1 MQYYF
6 VHPASGIA
14 RIYMGSGSSIAS
26 FRCPIPHASIL
37 PKRRILAFIGSAS
50 STRRRWVNA
59 RKRNAAFSPR
69 KSFLAGARGPRGTVD
84 TYVLYYMSINLTLTS
99 QEEDVVARTVEYTTK
114 QGFPGT
120 PTEIV
125 RALMWG
131 TLPKASQSGEASRVS
146 KAPSS
151 KPER

>member
-14 RIYMGSGSSIAS
+14 RIY
-26 FRCPIPHASIL
+26 
-37 PKRRILAFIGSAS
+37 IG
-50 STRRRWVNA
+50 TPLFLHGNL
-59 RKRNAAFSPR
+59 FSPV
-69 KSFLAGARGPRGTVD
+69 RGVHVEQLIMR
-84 TYVLYYMSINLTLTS
+84 INLTLTS
-99 QEEDVVARTVEYTTK
+99 QEEEVVAQAVEYTTK

>member
-1 MQYYF
+1 MRG
-6 VHPASGIA
+6 VHLEQLIM
-14 RIYMGSGSSIAS
+14 R
-26 FRCPIPHASIL
+26 
-37 PKRRILAFIGSAS
+37 
-50 STRRRWVNA
+50 
-59 RKRNAAFSPR
+59 
-69 KSFLAGARGPRGTVD
+69 
-84 TYVLYYMSINLTLTS
+84 INLTLTS
-99 QEEDVVARTVEYTTK
+99 QEEEVVAQAVEYTTK

-131 TLPKASQSGEASRVS
+131 GIHEYRRRGTLPKASQSGESSRVS